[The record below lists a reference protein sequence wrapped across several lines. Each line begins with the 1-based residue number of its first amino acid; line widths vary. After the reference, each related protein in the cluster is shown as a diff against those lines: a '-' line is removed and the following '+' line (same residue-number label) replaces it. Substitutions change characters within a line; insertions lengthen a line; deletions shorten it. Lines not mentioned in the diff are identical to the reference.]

1 MFETIL
7 EEYSMKMIDVEESSQ
22 EQPQHH
28 PRTPENPGK
37 ERAPMWDLMDEP
49 PFDNL
54 LEEEALMPEDNHLE
68 LFRVK
73 SSREEQ

>member
-1 MFETIL
+1 ME
-7 EEYSMKMIDVEESSQ
+7 
-22 EQPQHH
+22 
-28 PRTPENPGK
+28 
-37 ERAPMWDLMDEP
+37 EP

-54 LEEEALMPEDNHLE
+54 LEEEELMPEDNNLE